1 MNTRERDQ
9 ARRSRP
15 RESEIN
21 PAICAWCA
29 NKQQEVC
36 IERCQEE
43 GSYRYLEPATLAHWE
58 LPPELPSFRVLMALP
73 ALERLAL
80 IYLAVV
86 YERRQAERGE

>member
-1 MNTRERDQ
+1 MKTREPDQ
-9 ARRSRP
+9 ARRSRAGG
-15 RESEIN
+15 SEIN

-36 IERCQEE
+36 VERCQEE